1 MTTAMISQTAAARA
15 PRERGPLILA
25 VLGAV
30 LVCAIVLAIGS
41 GASWLSPGKVV
52 AVLLDA
58 VGLNVAPVEL
68 REKAVVLG
76 IRLPRVMLAIMV
88 GGGLALAGTLMQGLF
103 RNPLADPGLI
113 GVSAGAALMAAT
125 AIVMGGPIMLFLA
138 LPKAALPFFLPVAA
152 FAGGL
157 AATFLIH
164 QLARRDGETE
174 IATMLLAGI
183 AVAAI
188 AGAAIGY
195 LSFLSDDRQLR
206 DLTFWTLGSLGGSSW
221 RTVGAMAVFMVPAAI
236 AAPLLANTLNA
247 LILGE
252 REAGHLGIN
261 VERHKK
267 LIIAVSA
274 LAVGAAVSAAGIIG
288 FVGLVAPHLV
298 RLMLGADHRYVVP
311 GAALLGASLLLVCDL
326 VARVVVAP
334 AELPI
339 GVVMSALGGPF
350 FLWLL
355 FKRRALSMG

>member
-1 MTTAMISQTAAARA
+1 MSAVASTPVAPAAS
-15 PRERGPLILA
+15 RERGPLMLTVLA
-25 VLGAV
+25 AL
-30 LVCAIVLAIGS
+30 LVVSIILAIGS
-41 GASWLSPGKVV
+41 GASWLSPFKVI

-58 VGLNVAPVEL
+58 IGLNIAPVEL
-68 REKAVVLG
+68 RDQAVVLG
-76 IRLPRVMLAIMV
+76 IRLPRVMLGIMV

-113 GVSAGAALMAAT
+113 GVSSGAALMAAAT
-125 AIVMGGPIMLFLA
+125 IVVGGPVIAWLA
-138 LPKAALPFFLPVAA
+138 LPKAVLPFVLPVAA
-152 FAGGL
+152 FIGGM
-157 AATFLIH
+157 AATVLIH

-188 AGAAIGY
+188 GGAAIGY

-221 RTVGAMAVFMVPAAI
+221 RSVMAMSVFIVPAVI
-236 AAPLLANTLNA
+236 ASPLLANTLNA

-252 REAGHLGIN
+252 REAGHLGID

-267 LIIAVSA
+267 MIIAVSA
-274 LAVGAAVSAAGIIG
+274 LAVGASVAAAGIIG
-288 FVGLVAPHLV
+288 FVGLVVPHLV
-298 RLMLGADHRYVVP
+298 RLILGADHRYVLP
-311 GAALLGASLLLVCDL
+311 GSALLGASLLLICDL

-350 FLWLL
+350 FLWMLRQ
-355 FKRRALSMG
+355 RRALSMS

>member
-1 MTTAMISQTAAARA
+1 MIRERA
-15 PRERGPLILA
+15 PLMLLALLA
-25 VLGAV
+25 VL
-30 LVCAIVLAIGS
+30 LVSIVLAIGS
-41 GASWLSPGKVV
+41 GASWLSPGRVI
-52 AVLLDA
+52 AVLFDA
-58 VGLNVAPVEL
+58 VGLNIAPVEL
-68 REKAVVLG
+68 RDQAVVLG
-76 IRLPRVMLAIMV
+76 IRLPRVIQGIMV
-88 GGGLALAGTLMQGLF
+88 GAGLALSGALMQGLF

-113 GVSAGAALMAAT
+113 GISSGAALMAAA
-125 AIVMGGPIMLFLA
+125 AIVMGAPVILWLA
-138 LPKAALPFFLPVAA
+138 LPKAVMPFVLPVAA

-157 AATFLIH
+157 VATLLIH

-174 IATMLLAGI
+174 IATMLLAGV

-188 AGAAIGY
+188 CMAGIGY

-206 DLTFWTLGSLGGSSW
+206 DITFWTLGSLGGSSW
-221 RTVGAMAVFMVPAAI
+221 RSVLATAI
-236 AAPLLANTLNA
+236 FLLPVLAAAPLLANTLNA

-274 LAVGAAVSAAGIIG
+274 LAVGASVAASGIIG
-288 FVGLVAPHLV
+288 FVGLVVPHLA
-298 RLMLGADHRYVVP
+298 RLMLGADHRYVLP
-311 GAALLGASLLLVCDL
+311 GAALLGAALMLVCDL

-350 FLWLL
+350 FLWMLRQ
-355 FKRRALSMG
+355 RRALTMS

>member
-1 MTTAMISQTAAARA
+1 MSAVASTPVAPAAS
-15 PRERGPLILA
+15 RERGPLMLTVLA
-25 VLGAV
+25 AL
-30 LVCAIVLAIGS
+30 LVVSIILAIGS
-41 GASWLSPGKVV
+41 GASWLSPFKVI

-58 VGLNVAPVEL
+58 IGLNIAPVEL
-68 REKAVVLG
+68 RDQAVVLG
-76 IRLPRVMLAIMV
+76 IRLPRVMLGIMV

-113 GVSAGAALMAAT
+113 GVSSGAALMAAAT
-125 AIVMGGPIMLFLA
+125 IVVGGPVMAWLA
-138 LPKAALPFFLPVAA
+138 LPKAVLPFVLPVAA
-152 FAGGL
+152 FIGGM
-157 AATFLIH
+157 AATVLIH

-188 AGAAIGY
+188 GGAAIGY

-221 RTVGAMAVFMVPAAI
+221 RSVMAMSVFIVPAVI
-236 AAPLLANTLNA
+236 ASPLLANTLNA

-252 REAGHLGIN
+252 REAGHLGID

-267 LIIAVSA
+267 MIIAVSA
-274 LAVGAAVSAAGIIG
+274 LAVGASVAAAGIIG
-288 FVGLVAPHLV
+288 FVGLVVPHLV
-298 RLMLGADHRYVVP
+298 RLILGADHRYVLP
-311 GAALLGASLLLVCDL
+311 GSALLGASLLLICDL

-350 FLWLL
+350 FLWMLRQ
-355 FKRRALSMG
+355 RRALSMS

>member
-1 MTTAMISQTAAARA
+1 MSAVASTSAAPAMA
-15 PRERGPLILA
+15 RERGPLMLVVLAAIL
-25 VLGAV
+25 VV
-30 LVCAIVLAIGS
+30 AIILAIGS
-41 GASWLSPGKVV
+41 GASWLSPFKVI

-58 VGLNVAPVEL
+58 IGLNIAPVEL
-68 REKAVVLG
+68 RDQAVVLG
-76 IRLPRVMLAIMV
+76 IRLPRVVLGIMV

-113 GVSAGAALMAAT
+113 GVSSGAALMAAA
-125 AIVMGGPIMLFLA
+125 AIVLGGPIIAWLA
-138 LPKAALPFFLPVAA
+138 LPKAAMPFVLPVAA
-152 FAGGL
+152 FIGGM
-157 AATFLIH
+157 AATILIH
-164 QLARRDGETE
+164 QLAQRDGETE

-188 AGAAIGY
+188 GGAAIGY

-221 RTVGAMAVFMVPAAI
+221 RSVMATAVFMVPAVI

-261 VERHKK
+261 IERHKK
-267 LIIAVSA
+267 MIIAVSA
-274 LAVGAAVSAAGIIG
+274 LAVGAAVAAAGIIG
-288 FVGLVAPHLV
+288 FVGLVVPHLV
-298 RLMLGADHRYVVP
+298 RLMLGADHRTVLP
-311 GAALLGASLLLVCDL
+311 GSALLGASLLLICDL

-350 FLWLL
+350 FLWMLRQ
-355 FKRRALSMG
+355 RRALSMS

>member
-1 MTTAMISQTAAARA
+1 MSAVASTSIA
-15 PRERGPLILA
+15 PVVARERGPLLLMVLAA
-25 VLGAV
+25 VLIV
-30 LVCAIVLAIGS
+30 AIVLAIGS
-41 GASWLSPGKVV
+41 GASWISPFKVI

-58 VGLNVAPVEL
+58 IGLNVAPVEL
-68 REKAVVLG
+68 RDQAVVLG
-76 IRLPRVMLAIMV
+76 IRLPRVVLGIMV
-88 GGGLALAGTLMQGLF
+88 GGGLALSGTLMQGLF

-113 GVSAGAALMAAT
+113 GVSSGAALMAAAT
-125 AIVMGGPIMLFLA
+125 IVVGGPVIAWLA
-138 LPKAALPFFLPVAA
+138 LPKAVMPFVLPVAA
-152 FAGGL
+152 FIGGM
-157 AATFLIH
+157 AATVLIH

-188 AGAAIGY
+188 TGAAIGY

-221 RTVGAMAVFMVPAAI
+221 RSVMAMAVFMVPAVI
-236 AAPLLANTLNA
+236 ATPLLANTLNA

-267 LIIAVSA
+267 MIIAVSA
-274 LAVGAAVSAAGIIG
+274 LAVGASVAAAGIIG
-288 FVGLVAPHLV
+288 FVGLVVPHLV
-298 RLMLGADHRYVVP
+298 RLMLGADHRYVLP
-311 GAALLGASLLLVCDL
+311 GSALLGASLLLICDL

-350 FLWLL
+350 FLWMLRR
-355 FKRRALSMG
+355 RRALSMS